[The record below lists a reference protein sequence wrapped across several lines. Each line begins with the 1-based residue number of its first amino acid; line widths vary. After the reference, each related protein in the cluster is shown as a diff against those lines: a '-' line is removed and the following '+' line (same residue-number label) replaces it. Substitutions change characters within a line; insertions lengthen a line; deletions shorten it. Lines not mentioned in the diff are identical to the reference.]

1 MAPQTNDPATPQAH
15 KIEAAGRLFFLKA
28 SPLSGFVN
36 AVLDP
41 IGTVASVFTGSHPFG
56 GKIVSVNPDGTDAK
70 IIVGGL
76 FRIPDGIQ
84 VDVAN
89 GHIYWTNM
97 GFENVNDGSIQRAD
111 LDGGNITTIVPVGAT
126 FTPKQLKLDRKN
138 GKLYWSDREGM
149 RVMRANLDGSNIE
162 TLVETGHGEIDR
174 LDPMKWCVGIAV
186 DTDGGHIYW
195 TQKGRSNANEGRIFR
210 ANVEIPNGETP
221 ARRSDIEQLFD
232 RLPEPIDLDLNLANR
247 MIYWSDRGDARGG
260 NSINRAPMDAKGRAR
275 EVLVKG
281 LNEGI
286 GLSLDVEGDRMFF
299 TDLRGGNV
307 YRARLNGLQKVELLR
322 DQGMLTG
329 ITYVRPLRA

>member
-1 MAPQTNDPATPQAH
+1 MALQTNA
-15 KIEAAGRLFFLKA
+15 AAGRLFFLDA
-28 SPLSGFVN
+28 N
-36 AVLDP
+36 P
-41 IGTVASVFTGSHPFG
+41 IGNVVNFFFDAEPIG
-56 GKIVSVNPDGTDAK
+56 GKIVSANPDGTDVK
-70 IIVGGL
+70 TVVDGL
-76 FRIPDGIQ
+76 HRIPDGIQ
-84 VDVAN
+84 VDVAA
-89 GHIYWTNM
+89 GHIYWSNM
-97 GFENVNDGSIQRAD
+97 GVPMFNDGSIERAD
-111 LDGGNITTIVPVGAT
+111 LDGRNVTTIVPTGAT
-126 FTPKQLKLDRKN
+126 FTAKQLKLDRKN

-174 LDPMKWCVGIAV
+174 LDPMNWCVGIAV

-232 RLPEPIDLDLNLANR
+232 RLPEPIDLDLDLANR

-307 YRARLNGLQKVELLR
+307 YCARLNGLQKVELLR